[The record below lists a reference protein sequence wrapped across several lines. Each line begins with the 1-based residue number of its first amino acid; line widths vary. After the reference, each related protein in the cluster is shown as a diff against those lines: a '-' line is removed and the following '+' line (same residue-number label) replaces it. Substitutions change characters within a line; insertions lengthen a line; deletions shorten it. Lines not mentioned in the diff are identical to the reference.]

1 MKIGQ
6 HIINGN
12 AAIMGI
18 LNVTP
23 DSFSDG
29 GAYTDIEKA
38 LEQTREMIAQGATII
53 DVGGESTRPGY
64 DVVEAEDEIERV
76 VPVIRAI
83 KEKYDVLISID
94 TYKTQTAR
102 AALEAGADILNDV
115 WAGLYDYQM
124 FDLAAKYNVP
134 IILMHNQEEEV
145 YQNVTQEVCDFLT
158 ERARLALEKEFQK
171 KIFG

>member
-12 AAIMGI
+12 LAIMGI

-102 AALEAGADILNDV
+102 RRLK
-115 WAGLYDYQM
+115 Q
-124 FDLAAKYNVP
+124 VP
-134 IILMHNQEEEV
+134 
-145 YQNVTQEVCDFLT
+145 TF
-158 ERARLALEKEFQK
+158 
-171 KIFG
+171 